1 VAALPREIS
10 ADDRFARRDP
20 EDLPWAWR
28 NAAQQSGSRS
38 RGYSLLR
45 VCQRAWRQPDVA
57 GERVTVLAPVNAL
70 PHVGV
75 QSYDVRAA
83 ARYVL
88 CIRKEVLAMFA
99 NRQTPPGVAL

>member
-1 VAALPREIS
+1 MLVVVEPARAVERRPRAHLDGHGSVDDQLVRGDLLPV
-10 ADDRFARRDP
+10 DGYTARGRRY
-20 EDLPWAWR
+20 LPPGA
-28 NAAQQSGSRS
+28 
-38 RGYSLLR
+38 
-45 VCQRAWRQPDVA
+45 
-57 GERVTVLAPVNAL
+57 EVNAL

-75 QSYDVRAA
+75 QSYDERAA